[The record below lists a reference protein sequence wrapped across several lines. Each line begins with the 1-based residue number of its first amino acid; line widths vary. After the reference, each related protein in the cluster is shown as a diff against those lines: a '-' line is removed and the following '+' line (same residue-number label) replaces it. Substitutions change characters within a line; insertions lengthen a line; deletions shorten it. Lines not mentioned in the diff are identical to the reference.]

1 MGREKARVVFTDRSV
16 QCAKVGRTQ
25 VTGTTGLYLVVNE
38 SGSRRFI
45 FRYVSPLTKRPNEC
59 KVGPYPAFS
68 LKDACE
74 KARAF
79 QSLVAK
85 GEDPVAFRRHE
96 ARQKQ
101 IDATTFGMGVDQYAD
116 ELKARAGTANVVFLA
131 RYHARAL
138 LDLPIAVV
146 TTADVRKAL
155 APTQASHPK
164 TARRALGAV
173 ATIFDYAKASD
184 MRAGDNPASWEVFR
198 FLWPPPPATR
208 HMRSMPP
215 RDLPAFYR
223 RLIERDSTT
232 ALGLAFLILTAA
244 RTAEAV
250 GGRWSEIDFDA
261 RLWVIPAERMK
272 ARREHR
278 AVLSDAAMAILMRL
292 RDRHPNSDYLFPAAH
307 GGRLGYRTLEGF
319 LHRAMG
325 ETTVSVHGFRASFST
340 HMHEMEGFAHEDIEL
355 CIAHQTGNAV
365 SRSYNRATAVEKRR
379 VIMQAWADHVTGTPA
394 ENKILHLRPQAEGSR
409 HP

>member
-59 KVGPYPAFS
+59 KVGPYPAIS

-138 LDLPIAVV
+138 LDLPIAAV

-155 APTQASHPK
+155 ATTQASHPR
-164 TARRALGAV
+164 RRAGRSARSRRSSTTRRR
-173 ATIFDYAKASD
+173 ATCA
-184 MRAGDNPASWEVFR
+184 
-198 FLWPPPPATR
+198 PATTR
-208 HMRSMPP
+208 RRGTFFGFCGHRRRQ
-215 RDLPAFYR
+215 RD
-223 RLIERDSTT
+223 TC
-232 ALGLAFLILTAA
+232 
-244 RTAEAV
+244 
-250 GGRWSEIDFDA
+250 GRC
-261 RLWVIPAERMK
+261 R
-272 ARREHR
+272 
-278 AVLSDAAMAILMRL
+278 
-292 RDRHPNSDYLFPAAH
+292 
-307 GGRLGYRTLEGF
+307 
-319 LHRAMG
+319 
-325 ETTVSVHGFRASFST
+325 
-340 HMHEMEGFAHEDIEL
+340 
-355 CIAHQTGNAV
+355 
-365 SRSYNRATAVEKRR
+365 RATC
-379 VIMQAWADHVTGTPA
+379 
-394 ENKILHLRPQAEGSR
+394 RPSIAG
-409 HP
+409 